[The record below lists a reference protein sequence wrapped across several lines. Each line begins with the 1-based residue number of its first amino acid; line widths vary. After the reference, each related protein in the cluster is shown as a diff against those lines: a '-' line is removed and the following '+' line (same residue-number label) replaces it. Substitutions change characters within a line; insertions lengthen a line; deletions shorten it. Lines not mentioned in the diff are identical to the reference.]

1 MRLSIFTVYP
11 ASKYF
16 TWQLLW
22 ITTRDEARSTFSL
35 SLFLYC
41 FLYPYIL
48 LHFGASCTTLLT
60 DFYQSLFGKCIFPL
74 LKILFYF
81 FFYLK
86 KKKSSFFLTIAFSH
100 WIIPS
105 LINLTCINLIYIV
118 TTWEKVGLWG
128 TVSSHELYST
138 CLGPSRLKETRVH
151 RSNTMLLMCLSLGVL
166 SSPCKNNYVSE

>member
-1 MRLSIFTVYP
+1 MRLSIFIVYP

-22 ITTRDEARSTFSL
+22 ITTRDKARSTFSL

-41 FLYPYIL
+41 FLYPCIL

-86 KKKSSFFLTIAFSH
+86 KKKVLIFSNH
-100 WIIPS
+100 CVFS
-105 LINLTCINLIYIV
+105 LNHSKPHKSYMYKFNI
-118 TTWEKVGLWG
+118 
-128 TVSSHELYST
+128 H
-138 CLGPSRLKETRVH
+138 
-151 RSNTMLLMCLSLGVL
+151 SNNMGKGGSMGDSQF
-166 SSPCKNNYVSE
+166 S